1 MFNDKLH
8 ASLQIDPEWEYPDRS
23 INAAND
29 KHRLFFTEHIRKE
42 LGDHQ
47 GLWDK
52 VLPTYP
58 PYGKRILMDNGW
70 YKVIQRE
77 DVELITDRVVAIR
90 PNGVQTADGTVHEAD
105 VIVYATGFQSR
116 RMLWPMEIYGA
127 GGQSLRELWGDDD
140 ARAYLGMSVPGFPNL
155 FLLYGPNTNL
165 GHGGSVIFNAECQ
178 VNYVTRLLV
187 AMIEGDISCL
197 ECRPEV
203 FQDYNDRV
211 DAAHDRMIWTHQGMD
226 TWYRN
231 AQGRVVT
238 NTPWR
243 LLDYWKMTRRP
254 NLDDFVVSRTR
265 ERIRR

>member
-1 MFNDKLH
+1 
-8 ASLQIDPEWEYPDRS
+8 
-23 INAAND
+23 
-29 KHRLFFTEHIRKE
+29 
-42 LGDHQ
+42 
-47 GLWDK
+47 
-52 VLPTYP
+52 
-58 PYGKRILMDNGW
+58 
-70 YKVIQRE
+70 
-77 DVELITDRVVAIR
+77 
-90 PNGVQTADGTVHEAD
+90 
-105 VIVYATGFQSR
+105 
-116 RMLWPMEIYGA
+116 MLWPMEIYGA